1 MNINNN
7 DNNKKKE
14 FYMKLVT
21 KLTVLATLAT
31 FMFAGVNLTWGN
43 RYSNDVVDDGAENLL
58 ADHSFGI
65 WMDVNDTA
73 AFGWENGLK
82 VGFAGPA
89 GMQMR
94 LGFDPTNDNA
104 NDIATTTLGVSRAW
118 WTSTGD
124 GWGTNLSTALDWD
137 MTGATP
143 GAFAITMNLGFGF

>member
-1 MNINNN
+1 
-7 DNNKKKE
+7 
-14 FYMKLVT
+14 MKLVT
-21 KLTVLATLAT
+21 KLTVAATLAT

-43 RYSNDVVDDGAENLL
+43 MYSNDDDVGGGDNLE
-58 ADHSFGI
+58 AKHSFGI

-94 LGFDPTNDNA
+94 LGFDPTAAANA
-104 NDIATTTLGVSRAW
+104 AETSVGVSRAW

-124 GWGTNLSTALDWD
+124 GWGTNLSTAIDWN
-137 MTGATP
+137 MTGAAP
-143 GAFAITMNLGFGF
+143 GGFDITMNLGFGF